1 MTQTLEVARPTDAA
15 KPGVRPVR
23 VAFVANN
30 LTPYRVQAHVR
41 FKREIPG
48 LEIRTLITWDISR
61 NLWVYKDMPDIG
73 VTTYPGAIAESMI
86 GSIDYYVG
94 DYRTGGR
101 VIADLEAWKPDALV
115 VCGYGYP
122 AMLRVLR
129 WAWGRRLPTLL
140 WTDSNVHSDSATG
153 IKRLVKNALV
163 GRVARGCDAV
173 LVCGENG
180 ARYWARYGADPARM
194 FRLPIDPDYDLIERT
209 PDELVREVARVHDL
223 RPGRRRFLVCAR
235 LVPVK
240 AVDQAIDAFCAIAR
254 KRDDVDLVILGNG
267 PLRAELQGRVPSP
280 LRDRVRFAG
289 FQDRQ
294 EVVNAFYR
302 LCDVLVHPATWEPW
316 GVVLLEAAAAGLAIV
331 TTSVVGAAPEAAHDG
346 VNAVVI
352 RPNDRRALM
361 RAMMTV
367 TEPGRLEAMKA
378 ASLRVSA
385 HQRETCDPVR
395 GLRDA
400 LTKAGVLAGE

>member
-1 MTQTLEVARPTDAA
+1 MTETLELPRPTDAA
-15 KPGVRPVR
+15 NTGVRPVR

-61 NLWVYKDMPDIG
+61 NLWVYQDMPDIG

-86 GSIDYYVG
+86 GSIDYYVN

-101 VIADLEAWKPDALV
+101 VIADLESWKPDALV

-129 WAWGRRLPTLL
+129 WARARRLPTLL
-140 WTDSNVHSDSATG
+140 WTDSNVHSDSASG
-153 IKRLVKNALV
+153 FKRVVKNALV
-163 GRVARGCDAV
+163 RRVVRGCDAL

-180 ARYWARYGADPARM
+180 ARYWHRYGADPGRM

-209 PDELVREVARVHDL
+209 PDELVREVARIHDL

-240 AVDQAIDAFCAIAR
+240 AIDQAIDAFCAIAR

-280 LRDRVRFAG
+280 LRERVRFAG

-400 LTKAGVLAGE
+400 LTKAGVLAG